1 MATWLWLVLCL
12 ACHMLACASL
22 TSTSPLSKS
31 ALCPRSCCECSLP
44 RSLCTSRSWQQVVRP
59 CFRSILI
66 LFFPLLLINHNN
78 LIFSPFSKDNPGL
91 GGDRAGRSSAT
102 SAPPVTSTPSSGSGA
117 STPAEAGGG
126 ASGTAS
132 GVLNEFRAQL
142 QNLQGNQS

>member
-66 LFFPLLLINHNN
+66 LFFSIVTYKSQQPNFFT
-78 LIFSPFSKDNPGL
+78 IFQRQSRFG
-91 GGDRAGRSSAT
+91 RRSSWQVICHVCAARDKH
-102 SAPPVTSTPSSGSGA
+102 SQQRKWRAHPAAP
-117 STPAEAGGG
+117 GGG